1 LLLSSTGRSFTWK
14 SWRWRPLL
22 DHDMSEKG
30 LFETIISEWLLAEC
44 SGHPRQ
50 FQIPKS
56 AFNVSP
62 QRQRRY

>member
-1 LLLSSTGRSFTWK
+1 MEVLEG
-14 SWRWRPLL
+14 RPLL
-22 DHDMSEKG
+22 DHDISEKG